1 MEGAAKVK
9 KPIIFTAVNG
19 IYNTQECL
27 AFDYS
32 KEDESRI
39 LDPNKKIPP
48 LKKSCLQNLKTI
60 CESEFDCNIVL
71 ISSWRLDEEKKNF
84 VFDCFEKSGISK
96 ERVIGSTP
104 QLQEGGRGKEI
115 YKWMRD
121 YDPVMPQWVVLDD
134 DEHGESF

>member
-1 MEGAAKVK
+1 MEGVAKVK

-19 IYNTQECL
+19 IYNTKECL

-32 KEDESRI
+32 QEDESRI

-48 LKKSCLQNLKTI
+48 LKKSCIQNLKTI

-71 ISSWRLDEEKKNF
+71 ISRWRLDEEKKNF
-84 VFDCFEKSGISK
+84 VLNCFEQSGISK

-104 QLQEGGRGKEI
+104 
-115 YKWMRD
+115 
-121 YDPVMPQWVVLDD
+121 
-134 DEHGESF
+134 